1 MNGDGVIDFQEFIS
15 ACLDRKALVHKEDL
29 VKAFQ
34 IIDHDKDGQVSREDF
49 QQLFRGKT
57 GAQLDESMWD
67 QLLKEADKN
76 GDGTI
81 GYEEF
86 SQAMTDMFRKSWLRP
101 CDRSPSKSPTKSASP
116 CKSCRSHGDR
126 VSKFNGDMEESSPLK
141 VG

>member
-1 MNGDGVIDFQEFIS
+1 MIDFQEFIS

-57 GAQLDESMWD
+57 GTQLDESMWD
-67 QLLKEADKN
+67 QLLREADKN

-86 SQAMTDMFRKSWLRP
+86 S
-101 CDRSPSKSPTKSASP
+101 
-116 CKSCRSHGDR
+116 
-126 VSKFNGDMEESSPLK
+126 
-141 VG
+141 